1 MGIAKRKAGFNK
13 SNRTSD
19 RLRSVLAP
27 VAKKADKRG
36 NDFSQMRELVLKRDD
51 YTCQRCGASNHP
63 NQPTDV
69 VLTVHHIVGIAAGGL
84 NMMTNL
90 ITLCNHCHAGVAGSA
105 NRRGGKLLKTLK
117 RSLHSI
123 TRG

>member
-1 MGIAKRKAGFNK
+1 MGIAQRNSKFK

-19 RLRSVLAP
+19 RLRSTLPP

-36 NDFSQMRELVLKRDD
+36 DEFTRMRELVIKRDN

-63 NQPTDV
+63 DKPTNV
-69 VLTVHHIVGIAAGGL
+69 VLTVHHIVGVASGGL
-84 NMMTNL
+84 NMMSNL
-90 ITLCNHCHAGVAGSA
+90 VTLCNHCHANVPGSA
-105 NRRGGKLLKTLK
+105 NRRGGKLLRTLK
-117 RSLHSI
+117 RSLHSL